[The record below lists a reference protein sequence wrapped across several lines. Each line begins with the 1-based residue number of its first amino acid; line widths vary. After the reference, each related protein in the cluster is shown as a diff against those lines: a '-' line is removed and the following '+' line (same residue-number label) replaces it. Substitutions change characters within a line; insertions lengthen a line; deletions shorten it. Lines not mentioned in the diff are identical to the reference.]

1 VAIGRDYDDVTPN
14 RGVWK
19 GRAQESIAVAVAIEP
34 ASRVPY
40 EFQGWAEPSPMSWGE
55 PTGPASHQ
63 ASRGAPGAYQFQRNG
78 RPGVR
83 ASSYRGQYRHQQG
96 QQQQA

>member
-1 VAIGRDYDDVTPN
+1 MTLETNRFVIEVKKTPQ
-14 RGVWK
+14 K
-19 GRAQESIAVAVAIEP
+19 TDAKTRAGHFNEIYAD
-34 ASRVPY
+34 
-40 EFQGWAEPSPMSWGE
+40 FK
-55 PTGPASHQ
+55 PTQASHQ